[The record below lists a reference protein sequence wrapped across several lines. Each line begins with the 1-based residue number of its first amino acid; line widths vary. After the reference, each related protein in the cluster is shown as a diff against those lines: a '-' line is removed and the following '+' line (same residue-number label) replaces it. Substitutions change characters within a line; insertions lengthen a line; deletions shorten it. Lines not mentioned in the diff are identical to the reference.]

1 MPDPLSNPIGGYRID
16 LIFQGFP
23 GKASHHG
30 GLGWSTVALLRGH
43 SRIALIDTGPF
54 GYRRELV
61 RRLADQGVTPDD
73 VTDVILSHGHHDHM
87 ANYPMF
93 AKARITIGAH
103 EMAWAPT
110 VAPGMTPV
118 PELYITALLRHP
130 GLVLIKDG
138 DLVLPNLTA
147 HLAPGHTPGS
157 LFFLL
162 AGEDHDILFTADA
175 VKSRA
180 ELVARQADMTL
191 DAAESTATIEKVW
204 SVWRNRPGSIII
216 PGHDSPL
223 VLQGEEVML
232 VYPRVGGLAANFG
245 DTLHDITTTD
255 GCCC

>member
-1 MPDPLSNPIGGYRID
+1 MSDPLSASIGGYRID

-23 GKASHHG
+23 GKATHHG

-43 SRIALIDTGPF
+43 DRIALIDTGPF
-54 GYRRELV
+54 GYRRELA
-61 RRLADQGVTPDD
+61 RRLADRGVTPAD

-87 ANYPMF
+87 ANYPIF

-130 GLVLIKDG
+130 DLVLLKDG
-138 DLVLPNLTA
+138 DTVLPNLTA

-162 AGEDHDILFTADA
+162 AGEDRDVIFTADA

-191 DAAESTATIEKVW
+191 DAAESTATIEKIW
-204 SVWRNRPGSIII
+204 SVWRRRSGSIII

-223 VLQGEEVML
+223 VLQGEEVTL
-232 VYPRVGGLAANFG
+232 VYPRLGGLAANFG
-245 DTLHDITTTD
+245 DTLDDITTTD